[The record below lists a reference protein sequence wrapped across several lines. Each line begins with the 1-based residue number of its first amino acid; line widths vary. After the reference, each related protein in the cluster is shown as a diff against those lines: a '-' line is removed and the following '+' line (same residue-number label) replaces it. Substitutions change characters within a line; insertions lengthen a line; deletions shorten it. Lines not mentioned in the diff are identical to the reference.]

1 MFMVAQL
8 TFEWRYVA
16 VFLLALSQAGSEI
29 AIMGG
34 FLLSNIDL
42 APQYTGVLQG
52 IANTIGTIPG
62 FVTPICIAWLTP
74 EVSLFF

>member
-1 MFMVAQL
+1 MAKIDANTDYVNLGFLLPAISIFIVGQL

-42 APQYTGVLQG
+42 APQYTGVLQ
-52 IANTIGTIPG
+52 
-62 FVTPICIAWLTP
+62 VHKRKQ
-74 EVSLFF
+74 